1 MGVNVLLFVV
11 VQIGLEP
18 WRRKRLVR
26 GFEEKVK
33 EVVEGQATATLSQQ
47 QVLGRQLAE
56 SPSGGTIVGSMGSES
71 KGEGDTIGIQQHLT
85 DQRHNSTLTPMRAK
99 VPHVDALRIL

>member
-56 SPSGGTIVGSMGSES
+56 SPSGGTIVGSVVRGSEG
-71 KGEGDTIGIQQHLT
+71 KGGGDTIGIQQHLIDHQHIKQEKKWGNET
-85 DQRHNSTLTPMRAK
+85 KLDLK
-99 VPHVDALRIL
+99 